1 MSPATERLFDALGDA
16 TRRAIVA
23 RVAKG
28 PVSVSALAQP
38 LGISVTAVGQHLH
51 VLERAGLLASM
62 KQGRVRNCML
72 RPEGLR
78 AIELWAQTCRSTW
91 EARLDRI
98 GDVLDALPDDQAATL
113 STDAS

>member
-1 MSPATERLFDALGDA
+1 MTPATAALFDALGDP

-23 RVAKG
+23 RVSLG
-28 PVSVSALAQP
+28 PASVSALAGP
-38 LGISVTAVGQHLH
+38 LGISITAVGQHLH

-78 AIELWAQTCRSTW
+78 AIEAWAQTCRHEW

-98 GDVLDALPDDQAATL
+98 GDVLDELED
-113 STDAS
+113 